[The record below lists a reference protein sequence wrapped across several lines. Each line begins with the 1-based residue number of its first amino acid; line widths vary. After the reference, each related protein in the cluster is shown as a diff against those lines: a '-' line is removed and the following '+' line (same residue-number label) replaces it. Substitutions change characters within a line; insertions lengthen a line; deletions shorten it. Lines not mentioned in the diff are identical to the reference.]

1 MEEVNINGKME
12 NIMMENMIMIKNVDL
27 VFFVGKMENNIKDIG
42 LMGNNM
48 EKELW
53 LLKKVEKNMEN
64 G

>member
-48 EKELW
+48 EKEL
-53 LLKKVEKNMEN
+53 
-64 G
+64 